1 MALPVTRPLV
11 SFHVQPAEEKGTTWR
26 ARLLLEALTW
36 RWHAS
41 LLLPSIGENEAH
53 GHADSI
59 GLGSVVPGL
68 VYLPGWLWFRW
79 QYLSNFKMRT
89 LFEIAVLL
97 LGIHYTEILVAV
109 HGNLCTDGRCNILGN
124 TSKSKRPRCPGQIN
138 SVESLK
144 NSIGTGMEHC
154 LRYIICAKKVTDS
167 NVYIHLCGFYT
178 HIISQ
183 ILYCKNYST

>member
-68 VYLPGWLWFRW
+68 VYLPGWLWFQW
-79 QYLSNFKMRT
+79 QYLSNFKMCT

-97 LGIHYTEILVAV
+97 LGIHSTEILVAV
-109 HGNLCTDGRCNILGN
+109 HGSLCTRWQMQHFGEYLQIKKTQMSRPNKFCGVIKKFHKNWYGTLPKIYYLCK
-124 TSKSKRPRCPGQIN
+124 KSHR
-138 SVESLK
+138 L
-144 NSIGTGMEHC
+144 
-154 LRYIICAKKVTDS
+154 
-167 NVYIHLCGFYT
+167 
-178 HIISQ
+178 
-183 ILYCKNYST
+183 